1 MIKNKKNLKN
11 LSNNVANVTLEILYE
26 NTEWMLSDYEQ
37 DESQDYN
44 DIHAYVMQEAI
55 TILYKQS
62 KK

>member
-1 MIKNKKNLKN
+1 MIKDKKNLQI
-11 LSNNVANVTLEILYE
+11 LSKNVANVTLELIYE
-26 NTEWMLSDYEQ
+26 NTEWMLSGYEQ

-62 KK
+62 KQ

>member
-1 MIKNKKNLKN
+1 MIKDKKPLQLLAK
-11 LSNNVANVTLEILYE
+11 NVANVTLEILYE

-55 TILYKQS
+55 KIMYNEQNK
-62 KK
+62 